1 MKTIDSIQFQLN
13 DGTWFQVR
21 LTRLGERHVLILQD
35 SHGQRFEIGDDVNAF
50 RNIAAAINFVADR
63 QGVKV

>member
-1 MKTIDSIQFQLN
+1 MKSIDGVQFQLN

-21 LTRLGERHVLILQD
+21 LNSIGERQVLVLCD
-35 SHGQRFEIGDDVNAF
+35 SHGQRFEIGHDVNAF
-50 RNIAAAINFVADR
+50 KNLAAAIDFIADR

>member
-1 MKTIDSIQFQLN
+1 MKSIDGVQFQLN

-21 LTRLGERHVLILQD
+21 LDRIGERQVLALCD

-50 RNIAAAINFVADR
+50 KNLAAAINFIADR